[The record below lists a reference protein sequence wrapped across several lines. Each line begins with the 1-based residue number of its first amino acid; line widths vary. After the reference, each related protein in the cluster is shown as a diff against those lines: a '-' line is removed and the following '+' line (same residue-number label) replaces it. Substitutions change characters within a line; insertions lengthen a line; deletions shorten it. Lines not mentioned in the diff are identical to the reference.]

1 MKTKR
6 KNCKVLWGFILI
18 LLLLPLINSGCAN
31 VQHQAKFDQ
40 NYKPPE
46 EISVKVARVSNDT
59 GVVFENNIEK
69 LLVEAFEEKL
79 NEKNLLCEQGKTP
92 SLLLESYII
101 KYREGSAFKR
111 WLLPGW
117 GATELSIRCELK
129 DEKNNLVGSAVA
141 SREIFAGGL
150 YTIGAWK
157 TVFKD
162 VTDDVA
168 NDLRDQLKTKGYVVK
183 SIQESVITVGTQQS
197 VNPSSETD
205 GRDPFKSNLALSL
218 PAKPTNEIKV
228 NDNEPWTGSW
238 QVKWYYG
245 DSYILKLKQ
254 NGNEVESVDQSS
266 FALRGTVN
274 GGYLR
279 GWLQPTHRKLDFVIE
294 ISQDMM
300 SFKGELS
307 GSNSPTVKSLWG
319 TRKE

>member
-6 KNCKVLWGFILI
+6 KNCKVFWVFILI
-18 LLLLPLINSGCAN
+18 VLIFSLIITGCAN

-46 EISVKVARVSNDT
+46 VISVKVARVSNDT
-59 GVVFENNIEK
+59 GLVFENDIEK
-69 LLVEAFEEKL
+69 LLVEAFEENL
-79 NEKNLLCEQGKTP
+79 NEKNLLCEQGKAP
-92 SLLLESYII
+92 SLFLESYII

-117 GATELSIRCELK
+117 GATELSIRCDLK
-129 DEKNNLVGSAVA
+129 DENNNLVGSAVA

-162 VTDDVA
+162 VTDDVT
-168 NDLRDQLKTKGYVVK
+168 NDLRDQLKAKGYVVK
-183 SIQESVITVGTQQS
+183 SRQEVFSTVGTQQT
-197 VNPSSETD
+197 VKAFSETD
-205 GRDPFKSNLALSL
+205 GREPFKSNLALSL
-218 PAKPTNEIKV
+218 PATPANEIKV
-228 NDNEPWTGSW
+228 NENEPWTGSW

-254 NGNEVESVDQSS
+254 NGKYVKSMDQSS
-266 FALRGTVN
+266 FDLRGTVN
-274 GGYLR
+274 GNYLR
-279 GWLQPTHRKLDFVIE
+279 GWLQPTYRKMDFVIE
-294 ISQDMM
+294 ISQDKM
-300 SFKGELS
+300 SFKGDLS
-307 GSNSPTVKSLWG
+307 GSSTPPVKSLWG